1 MGLTLAKALRL
12 SSSPCVV
19 FIGAGG
25 KTTAMFHLAR
35 ELSPPVIV
43 TSTTHLGT
51 WQIPLADH
59 HFVATTSNELT
70 NSKFEGVT
78 LITGLTKEDNRTES
92 LNEDLI
98 YW

>member
-1 MGLTLAKALRL
+1 MGLTLAKAFRL
-12 SSSPCVV
+12 SSSPRVA

-25 KTTAMFHLAR
+25 KTTAMFQLAR

-51 WQIPLADH
+51 WQISLADH
-59 HFVATTSNELT
+59 HFIATPSNEL
-70 NSKFEGVT
+70 KDIRFEGVT
-78 LITGLTKEDNRTES
+78 LITGSIKEDNRTES

-98 YW
+98 F